1 MGLVTLGWARV
12 GRQDTIK
19 QVPRDVN
26 IVNWRSRRVQ
36 RRLGLSTA
44 AELLAL
50 RDGIKLMPLYS
61 RVVKHLWGVEPYQ
74 VYVTDN
80 QPLLKWLNNQKTYS
94 DPEWQ
99 GTLEFVIERVRE
111 RSADVIWVPT
121 KEQRADRHTKFV
133 RQRTL
138 GGDAQPGVGGV

>member
-1 MGLVTLGWARV
+1 
-12 GRQDTIK
+12 
-19 QVPRDVN
+19 
-26 IVNWRSRRVQ
+26 VQ
-36 RRLGLSTA
+36 RRLGSSTA

-50 RDGIKLMPLYS
+50 RDGIKMMPLYS

-80 QPLLKWLNNQKTYS
+80 QPLLKWLNNQTTFS

-99 GTLEFVIERVRE
+99 GTLQFVVERVKE

-133 RQRTL
+133 RQRTS
-138 GGDAQPGVGGV
+138 GEGVGTT